1 MKLLLHACC
10 ADCAL
15 KYLESA
21 QAIKSRLDD
30 RDTGLVTTIYYYN
43 PNIHPRA
50 EYLARLGAIK
60 KMIGEK
66 AKIIVP
72 DWRPREYFEKINL
85 PKSLF
90 NKRDLNKTNRC
101 IKCWELRLEA
111 TAKFAA
117 ENGYEAFSSTLVTS
131 EYQDQDKIQKIAEAK
146 AKKYK
151 IKFWKPEH
159 VCTCLK
165 TAGFYKQFFCGCVY
179 SMRERYEE
187 KYRNEKLDSRN

>member
-1 MKLLLHACC
+1 
-10 ADCAL
+10 
-15 KYLESA
+15 
-21 QAIKSRLDD
+21 
-30 RDTGLVTTIYYYN
+30 VTTIYYYN

-50 EYLARLGAIK
+50 EYLARLAAIR
-60 KMIGEK
+60 KMVGEK

-90 NKRDLNKTNRC
+90 NKRDLNKTERC

-131 EYQDQDKIQKIAEAK
+131 EYQDQDTIQKIAEAK

-179 SMRERYEE
+179 SLKERYEE
-187 KYRNEKLDSRN
+187 KYRNKKLDSGN

>member
-187 KYRNEKLDSRN
+187 KYLKNIF

>member
-15 KYLESA
+15 KFLES
-21 QAIKSRLDD
+21 IKNENLE
-30 RDTGLVTTIYYYN
+30 TTIFYYN

-50 EYLARLGAIK
+50 EYLARLVAIK
-60 KMIGEK
+60 KMVEEK

-85 PKSLF
+85 PPTPFF
-90 NKRDLNKTNRC
+90 NKTGAIKEQRC
-101 IKCWELRLEA
+101 IKCWNLRLEA
-111 TAKFAA
+111 TAKYAA
-117 ENGYEAFSSTLVTS
+117 ENGFDTFSSTLVTS
-131 EYQDQDKIQKIAEAK
+131 EYQDQETIQKIAGAK

-151 IKFWKPEH
+151 IEFWKPEH

-187 KYRNEKLDSRN
+187 KYRVK